1 MRNLKILFV
10 IVLNKIKS
18 SQFSV
23 LVRHFYQR
31 LFQNDFVA
39 FEDQMKEKTIGFLA
53 LIAIFCTY
61 ISNAVLM
68 KYMFYPDNGVSWVEK
83 CFFISFI
90 MLLIGFI
97 TVFEWDVIFPDS
109 RDFAN
114 LMTLPIKLRT
124 IFTTKFTSLFLFV
137 GIFAI
142 GANSVSALVFWFHLL
157 KWQEETSLFFSLFF
171 ILAHFVCIFAACY
184 FIFFFSVFVIGVLM
198 LVFPERIFRALSVFL
213 RMAFMAVFVFLMI
226 YIVSNSFIASQPF
239 AFLPDLKESHSLLLY
254 VFPPMWFTGFFESMI
269 GSQDSQFSTLA
280 SIAIL
285 SLVLV
290 TIGFFLSALASYRK
304 YCRKM
309 EIKKNVNIRL
319 IRIKYFLQHYFDVIF
334 LRNPVQRAVFYFFG
348 KTLRNSMVHK
358 MRLAT
363 FAAVGTGLGLILI
376 ATNIRSFD
384 NFSELN
390 KTLLSIP
397 TVLTF
402 FLLVGIRSVVNIPSS
417 LEANWVFRLTEEKN
431 LTHSSSGLRRGIVF
445 NILFP
450 LFILVFIF
458 YSFSWGWRIGILH
471 SLYGFVVA
479 VLLMEVLFLRYH
491 KIPFACSYLP
501 GKTKAH
507 YLWLLYLVSFIG
519 YVSLVSSLELF
530 LLQNP
535 SSFVFFLGIS
545 LFLFLALRIYQKQV
559 LYKKMVLIYV
569 DEPEPNMVTLFTYGR
584 IAE

>member
-1 MRNLKILFV
+1 MRNLKKLF
-10 IVLNKIKS
+10 VLNKIKS
-18 SQFSV
+18 SQFPV
-23 LVRHFYQR
+23 LVRHFFQR

-39 FEDQMKEKTIGFLA
+39 FEDQMKEKTISFLA
-53 LIAIFCTY
+53 LIAILSAH

-68 KYMFYPDNGVSWVEK
+68 KYMFVPDDGVSWVEK
-83 CFFISFI
+83 CYFTSFI

-109 RDFAN
+109 RDFTN

-124 IFTTKFTSLFLFV
+124 IFTTKFTSLCLFV

-142 GANSVSALVFWFHLL
+142 GASSVSTFIFWFYLIE
-157 KWQEETSLFFSLFF
+157 WQEKNSLFFSLFY
-171 ILAHFVCIFAACY
+171 ILAHFVCMFAASY

-198 LVFPERIFRALSVFL
+198 LVFPERIFRALSVFFRTVL
-213 RMAFMAVFVFLMI
+213 MSTFVFLMI
-226 YIVSNSFIASQPF
+226 LIVSDSFTASQPF
-239 AFLPDLKESHSLLLY
+239 AFLPNLMENNSILLY
-254 VFPPMWFTGFFESMI
+254 FFPPMWFTGLFESLI
-269 GSQDSQFSTLA
+269 GSHDSQFSTLS

-290 TIGFFLSALASYRK
+290 TIGFFLSAVASYRK

-319 IRIKYFLQHYFDVIF
+319 MRIKYFLQHYFDIVF
-334 LRNPVQRAVFYFFG
+334 LRNSVQRTIFYFFG

-363 FAAVGTGLGLILI
+363 FAAVGAGLVLILI
-376 ATNIRSFD
+376 AANFRSYD

-390 KTLLSIP
+390 KTLLGIP
-397 TVLTF
+397 TVLAF
-402 FLLVGIRSVVNIPSS
+402 FLLVGMRSVVNIPSS
-417 LEANWVFRLTEEKN
+417 LEANWIFRLTEEKN
-431 LTHSSSGLRRGIVF
+431 LNHYSLGLRKGIVF

-450 LFILVFIF
+450 LFVLVFLF
-458 YSFSWGWRIGILH
+458 YSFKWGWRIGILH

-479 VLLMEVLFLRYH
+479 VLFMEVLFLKYH

-507 YLWLLYLVSFIG
+507 YLWWLYLVSFIG
-519 YVSLVSSLELF
+519 YVSLISSLELA
-530 LLQNP
+530 LLKNP

-545 LFLFLALRIYQKQV
+545 LFFFLALRIYQKKV
-559 LYKKMVLIYV
+559 LYKKMVLIYAE
-569 DEPEPNMVTLFTYGR
+569 EPEPVIVTLFTYGR
-584 IAE
+584 SAE